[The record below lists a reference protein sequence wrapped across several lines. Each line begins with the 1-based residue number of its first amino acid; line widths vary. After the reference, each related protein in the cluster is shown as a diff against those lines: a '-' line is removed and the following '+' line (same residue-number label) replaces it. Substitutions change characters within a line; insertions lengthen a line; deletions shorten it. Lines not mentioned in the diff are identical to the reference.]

1 MKRIRRVLHAT
12 DFSRASAA
20 AFARAVELAK
30 HDRAG
35 LFLLHVVLPASPF
48 LAGDINLPPSYLELQ
63 ARARRQAEG
72 RLAAAVARA
81 RRAGVRAEGRLA
93 DGAPAQEILKWARR
107 KRAGLIV
114 IGTHGRSA
122 LGRFVMGSV
131 AERVVR
137 LAPIPV
143 LTVRGR

>member
-1 MKRIRRVLHAT
+1 MKRIRLILHAT

-20 AFARAVELAK
+20 AFARAVELAR

-48 LAGDINLPPSYLELQ
+48 LAGDVNLPPSYLELQ

-72 RLAAAVARA
+72 RLAGPSH
-81 RRAGVRAEGRLA
+81 RAGVRAEGRLA

-137 LAPIPV
+137 LATIPV

>member
-1 MKRIRRVLHAT
+1 MKRIRLILHAT

-20 AFARAVELAK
+20 AFARAVELAR

-48 LAGDINLPPSYLELQ
+48 LAGDVNLPPSYLELQ
-63 ARARRQAEG
+63 ARARRQ
-72 RLAAAVARA
+72 
-81 RRAGVRAEGRLA
+81 AEGRLA

-137 LAPIPV
+137 LATIPV

>member
-1 MKRIRRVLHAT
+1 
-12 DFSRASAA
+12 
-20 AFARAVELAK
+20 
-30 HDRAG
+30 
-35 LFLLHVVLPASPF
+35 VVLPASPF
-48 LAGDINLPPSYLELQ
+48 LAGDVNLPPSYLELQ

-137 LAPIPV
+137 LATIPV

>member
-1 MKRIRRVLHAT
+1 MKRIRRILHAT

-20 AFARAVELAK
+20 AFARAVALAR

-35 LFLLHVVLPASPF
+35 LVLLHVVLPASPF
-48 LAGDINLPPSYLELQ
+48 LAGDVNFPPSYLELQ

-72 RLAAAVARA
+72 RIAAAVARA
-81 RRAGVRAEGRLA
+81 RGAGVRAEGRLA

-107 KRAGLIV
+107 KRADLIV